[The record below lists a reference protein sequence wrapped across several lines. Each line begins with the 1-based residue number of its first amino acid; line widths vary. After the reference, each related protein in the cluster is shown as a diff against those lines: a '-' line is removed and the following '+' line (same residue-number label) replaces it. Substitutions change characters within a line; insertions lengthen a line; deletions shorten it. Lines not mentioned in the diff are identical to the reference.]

1 MGKAATVRRKPAA
14 RRPVTPV
21 RATKEKAVAT
31 TKPVQKAIRTFR
43 AAMDYVNSLAN
54 FERRPI
60 NARRQPPFKLD
71 RIQKMLAELGSPEK
85 RFRCVHIAGTKGK
98 GSTVAMLAGMLQG
111 SGHKVGVYT
120 SPHVMDIRERIAIG
134 STLISEH
141 DFAKAIGKVAEAVQ
155 KGNLEAPTYFEA
167 LTAAAFVYFADQ
179 RVDIAVI
186 EAGLGGRL
194 DSTNVV
200 KPEVCGITSISYDHM
215 AQLGNTLTAI
225 AEEKAGIFKEGVPVV
240 SAQQPKEVKRALK
253 KAAEAAKVP
262 LFFSGDD
269 IEYTYRFESSR
280 VAGPQ
285 ARICISTATS
295 HYEHLA
301 VPMLGE
307 HQAVNCGLAMGIL
320 DQLKAK
326 GMRIDDEGA
335 IAGLANVKLP
345 GRMEQICTEPRV
357 LVDGAHNAAS
367 IDALMRAI
375 GQNVGYD
382 SMVVIFGCC
391 ADKDI
396 PGMLKHILLGADKV
410 IFTPIS
416 SPRAA
421 DPADLAAAFAEITG
435 GKTAQVAPTLG
446 AAMEIAEKAVNREDL
461 ICITGSFYLVADAK
475 RFFATHPHRIAS
487 TLNP

>member
-1 MGKAATVRRKPAA
+1 MGKAATVRRKA
-14 RRPVTPV
+14 PV
-21 RATKEKAVAT
+21 RRSAVGSRPAKDKAVPT
-31 TKPVQKAIRTFR
+31 GKPAFKAIRSFR
-43 AAMDYVNSLAN
+43 AATDYLNTLVN

-71 RIQKMLAELGSPEK
+71 RIQRILAELGHPEQK
-85 RFRCVHIAGTKGK
+85 FRSVHIAGTKGK

-120 SPHVMDIRERIAIG
+120 SPHVLDVRERIALG
-134 STLISEH
+134 DTLISEH
-141 DFAKAIGKVAEAVQ
+141 DFAKAVGKVADAVH
-155 KGNLEAPTYFEA
+155 KGNHDAPTYFEA

-179 RVDIAVI
+179 KVDIAVI
-186 EAGLGGRL
+186 EAGMGGRL

-200 KPEVCGITSISYDHM
+200 KPEVCGITSISFDHM
-215 AQLGNTLTAI
+215 AQLGNTLSAI
-225 AEEKAGIFKEGVPVV
+225 AEEKAGIFKSGVPVI
-240 SAQQPKEVKRALK
+240 SAQQPKEVKRTLK
-253 KAAEAAKVP
+253 KAAETVGVP
-262 LFFSGDD
+262 LLFSGDD

-280 VAGPQ
+280 IAGPQ
-285 ARICISTATS
+285 ARICISTPTS

-307 HQAVNCGLAMGIL
+307 HQAINCGVAMGIL

-326 GMRIDDEGA
+326 GMRIDEEGA

-435 GKTAQVAPTLG
+435 GKTAQIAPDLG
-446 AAMEIAEKAVNREDL
+446 AAMEIAGKAVNQEDL
-461 ICITGSFYLVADAK
+461 ICITGSFYLVGDAK

-487 TLNP
+487 IQNP

>member
-1 MGKAATVRRKPAA
+1 
-14 RRPVTPV
+14 
-21 RATKEKAVAT
+21 
-31 TKPVQKAIRTFR
+31 
-43 AAMDYVNSLAN
+43 MDYLNTLVN
-54 FERRPI
+54 FEKRPPGRRD
-60 NARRQPPFKLD
+60 APFKLD
-71 RIQKMLAELGSPEK
+71 RMHRILAALGSPEK

-98 GSTVAMLAGMLQG
+98 GSTVAMLAGMLHG
-111 SGHKVGVYT
+111 AGHKVGVYT
-120 SPHVMDIRERIAIG
+120 SPHVMNIRERIAIG
-134 STLISEH
+134 PTLISEH
-141 DFAKAIGKVAEAVQ
+141 EFGRVIGKVADAVQ
-155 KGNLEAPTYFEA
+155 RNHLDAPTYFEA
-167 LTAAAFVYFADQ
+167 LTAAAFLYFAEQ
-179 RVDIAVI
+179 RVGIAVI

-194 DSTNVV
+194 DSTNVI

-225 AEEKAGIFKEGVPVV
+225 AEEKAGIFKEGVPVI
-240 SAQQPKEVKRALK
+240 SAQQTKEVKRALK
-253 KAAEAAKVP
+253 KAAETVKAP
-262 LFFSGDD
+262 LMFSGDD

-280 VAGPQ
+280 LAGPQ
-285 ARICISTATS
+285 ARICISTPTS

-307 HQAVNCGLAMGIL
+307 HQAINCGVAMGIL
-320 DQLKAK
+320 DQLKAR

-367 IDALMRAI
+367 IEALMRAI

-391 ADKDI
+391 TDKDI

-410 IFTPIS
+410 IFTPIG

-421 DPADLAAAFAEITG
+421 DPADLAASFAEITG
-435 GKTAQVAPTLG
+435 GKTAQVARNLG
-446 AAMEIAEKAVNREDL
+446 EAMEIAEKAVNREDL

-475 RFFATHPHRIAS
+475 RFFATHPHRIGS
-487 TLNP
+487 TENP

>member
-1 MGKAATVRRKPAA
+1 MGKTVTVKRKTNVRRPESRTKPVKPKASPVGKAAHKSIRGF
-14 RRPVTPV
+14 RP
-21 RATKEKAVAT
+21 
-31 TKPVQKAIRTFR
+31 
-43 AAMDYVNSLAN
+43 AMDYLNTLVN
-54 FERRPI
+54 FERRPPG
-60 NARRQPPFKLD
+60 RRDVPFKLD
-71 RIQKMLAELGSPEK
+71 RMHRLLTALGSPEK
-85 RFRCVHIAGTKGK
+85 RFKSVHIAGTKGK
-98 GSTVAMLAGMLQG
+98 GSTVAMVAGMLHG
-111 SGHKVGVYT
+111 AGHKVGVYT
-120 SPHVMDIRERIAIG
+120 SPHVMNIRERIAIG
-134 STLISEH
+134 PTLISEH
-141 DFAKAIGKVAEAVQ
+141 EFGRVIGKVADAVQ
-155 KGNLEAPTYFEA
+155 RNHLDAPTYFEA
-167 LTAAAFVYFADQ
+167 LTAAAFLYFAEQ
-179 RVDIAVI
+179 RVAIAVI

-194 DSTNVV
+194 DSTNVI

-225 AEEKAGIFKEGVPVV
+225 AEEKAGIFKEGIPVI
-240 SAQQPKEVKRALK
+240 SAQQTKEVKRALK
-253 KAAEAAKVP
+253 KAAEAAHVP
-262 LFFSGDD
+262 LLISGDD

-280 VAGPQ
+280 LAGPQ
-285 ARICISTATS
+285 ARICITTPTS

-307 HQAVNCGLAMGIL
+307 HQAVNCGVAMGIL
-320 DQLKAK
+320 DQLKAR
-326 GMRIDDEGA
+326 GMHIDDEGA

-391 ADKDI
+391 VDKDI

-421 DPADLAAAFAEITG
+421 DPADLASAFAEITG
-435 GKTAQVAPTLG
+435 GKTAQVAPNLRE
-446 AAMEIAEKAVNREDL
+446 AMEIAEKAVNREDL
-461 ICITGSFYLVADAK
+461 ICITGSFYLVGDAK
-475 RFFATHPHRIAS
+475 RFFATHPHRIGS
-487 TLNP
+487 TENP